1 MFNKITLCFPSRGKA
16 RKYRHF
22 IFNLQTAHLLS
33 GTCAAHHGDALASLK
48 EKTSYCMK
56 KKIIIAL
63 GSLFMLLVGATG
75 LSAQESR
82 NNSADGIIGNYFI
95 DYNGEQSKVRCYKE
109 ADGTYKFLNY
119 WSKNMY
125 DKDGNIYLDT
135 KNPDKELRNKPCNE
149 MIIMWNLKYNPAK
162 KHWKGKI
169 YDPTSGI
176 RADATVQFTK
186 DNMIA
191 IRGSIMG
198 IGKTVRWK
206 PIAAE

>member
-1 MFNKITLCFPSRGKA
+1 MKRIITLVLG
-16 RKYRHF
+16 
-22 IFNLQTAHLLS
+22 IVMGLS
-33 GTCAAHHGDALASLK
+33 VGT
-48 EKTSYCMK
+48 
-56 KKIIIAL
+56 IA
-63 GSLFMLLVGATG
+63 

-149 MIIMWNLKYNPAK
+149 MIIMWNLKYNPEK

-176 RADATVQFTK
+176 RADATVQFTN

>member
-16 RKYRHF
+16 CKNRHF
-22 IFNLQTAHLLS
+22 ILNLQTAHLLS
-33 GTCAAHHGDALASLK
+33 GICAAHRGAALASLK
-48 EKTSYCMK
+48 EKNCMK

-63 GSLFMLLVGATG
+63 GSLFMLLVGAAG

-109 ADGTYKFLNY
+109 ADGTYEFLNY

-125 DKDGNIYLDT
+125 DKNGNIYLDT

-149 MIIMWNLKYNPAK
+149 MIIMWNLKYDPEK

-191 IRGSIMG
+191 VRGSIMG

>member
-1 MFNKITLCFPSRGKA
+1 
-16 RKYRHF
+16 
-22 IFNLQTAHLLS
+22 
-33 GTCAAHHGDALASLK
+33 
-48 EKTSYCMK
+48 MK

-63 GSLFMLLVGATG
+63 GSLFMLLVGAAG

-119 WSKNMY
+119 WSKNIY
-125 DKDGNIYLDT
+125 DKNGNIYLDT

-149 MIIMWNLKYNPAK
+149 MIIMWNLKYDPEK

-191 IRGSIMG
+191 VRGSIMG

>member
-1 MFNKITLCFPSRGKA
+1 
-16 RKYRHF
+16 
-22 IFNLQTAHLLS
+22 
-33 GTCAAHHGDALASLK
+33 
-48 EKTSYCMK
+48 MK
-56 KKIIIAL
+56 KVISLAL
-63 GSLFMLLVGATG
+63 GTFFALLAGTTS

-82 NNSADGIIGNYFI
+82 NNTADGIIGNYFI

-109 ADGTYKFLNY
+109 ADGTYSFLNY

-135 KNPDKELRNKPCNE
+135 KNPDKALRNKPCNE
-149 MIIMWNLKYNPAK
+149 MIIMWDLKYNPEK
-162 KHWKGKI
+162 KNWKGKI

-176 RADATVQFTK
+176 RVDATVQFTK

-191 IRGSIMG
+191 VRGSVMG
-198 IGKTVRWK
+198 IGKTVKWK

>member
-1 MFNKITLCFPSRGKA
+1 
-16 RKYRHF
+16 
-22 IFNLQTAHLLS
+22 
-33 GTCAAHHGDALASLK
+33 
-48 EKTSYCMK
+48 MK

-63 GSLFMLLVGATG
+63 GSLFMLLVGAAG

-125 DKDGNIYLDT
+125 DKNGNIYLDT

-149 MIIMWNLKYNPAK
+149 MIIMWNLKYDPEK

-169 YDPTSGI
+169 YDPHRKNRQMETYCS
-176 RADATVQFTK
+176 R
-186 DNMIA
+186 
-191 IRGSIMG
+191 
-198 IGKTVRWK
+198 IGDRESVWAYSCKQIQCFV
-206 PIAAE
+206 IC